1 MESLH
6 AHSLRTFPSLCLA
19 AITQCHPADPDSY
32 QVMDL
37 SKVSPQTLCPLL
49 HLVQYLCPRAA
60 HGASRKIPGIALVSP
75 LGIDSLF
82 SKFSKI
88 FLQINH
94 SS

>member
-60 HGASRKIPGIALVSP
+60 HGASRKIPGIALVA
-75 LGIDSLF
+75 L
-82 SKFSKI
+82 
-88 FLQINH
+88 
-94 SS
+94 